1 MLFLNVGGVY
11 FVTSRETVRA
21 SPILASLADSEA
33 PDVFVDRDPTHFR
46 YILNWMRGVKCLPGD
61 TATIR
66 ELLWE
71 AEYYGLAEMM
81 ELLVHSEKISVPHVL
96 KGIQDDLAR
105 LTR

>member
-11 FVTSRETVRA
+11 FVTSHETVRA
-21 SPILASLADSEA
+21 SPILASLTDSEA

-46 YILNWMRGVKCLPGD
+46 YILNWMRGVKFLPGD

-71 AEYYGLAEMM
+71 AEYYSLTEMM
-81 ELLVHSEKISVPHVL
+81 ELLSEKISVPHVL